1 MSILSTTKS
10 GKSSVIISEEFLRKQ
25 NWRKYASWDNIFVPA
40 HFDSPVTFIQV
51 NKFLDSKYNENKIF
65 FARMHDLES
74 GIRYVVLLFNAHDYD
89 LFVDYEFNHK
99 RKSLDELISKT
110 GIVLPYMS
118 TADARLLDNG
128 YFPSVLEKDI
138 ERLLNKRK

>member
-10 GKSSVIISEEFLRKQ
+10 GKSSVLISEEFLRKQ

-51 NKFLDSKYNENKIF
+51 NSFVDSKYKEHKVF

-74 GIRYVVLLFNAHDYD
+74 GIRYVVLLIDANDYE

-99 RKSLDELISKT
+99 RKSLDELINKT
-110 GIVLPYMS
+110 GIVLPNMS
-118 TADARLLDNG
+118 NADARVFDNG
-128 YFPSVLEKDI
+128 YFPDVLAKDI

>member
-1 MSILSTTKS
+1 MSILSTTNS
-10 GKSSVIISEEFLRKQ
+10 GKSSVLISEEFLRKQ

-40 HFDSPVTFIQV
+40 QFEAPVTFISANRFV
-51 NKFLDSKYNENKIF
+51 DSKYKEHKVF

-74 GIRYVVLLFNAHDYD
+74 GIRYVVLLIDANDYD

-110 GIVLPYMS
+110 GIVLPNL
-118 TADARLLDNG
+118 TNQQARVFDNG
-128 YFPSVLEKDI
+128 YFPVVLEKDI
-138 ERLLNKRK
+138 ERILNKRK